1 MSKQLTIAVSKGRVL
16 EDTLPLLKAAGIEP
30 AEDPGTSR
38 RLILPVKGGHARI
51 LQVRT
56 SDVPT
61 YVEHGAAHLGI
72 VGKDVLLEHDGSGL
86 YEPLDLDLAHC
97 RLMVARPV
105 DAVPPTR
112 RLRVATKFIASARRH
127 YAARGQQVELIKL
140 YGSVELAP
148 LVGLADEIVDLVDT
162 GNTLRANGLEAVET
176 VADISARLVVN
187 KAAMKTRHA
196 EIRAIVDRIAEAVAA
211 DRAAKPAK
219 EGA

>member
-1 MSKQLTIAVSKGRVL
+1 MSNPLTIAVSKGRVL
-16 EDTLPLLKAAGIEP
+16 QDTLPLLKAAGIEP
-30 AEDPGTSR
+30 AEDPGRSR
-38 RLILPVKGGHARI
+38 RLILPVIGDHARI

-72 VGKDVLLEHDGSGL
+72 VGKDVLLEHEGSGL

-97 RLMVARPV
+97 RLMVARPR
-105 DAVPPTR
+105 DYQPPRR
-112 RLRVATKFIASARRH
+112 RLRVATKFMASARRH
-127 YAARGQQVELIKL
+127 YARKGQQVELIKL

-162 GNTLRANGLEAVET
+162 GNTLRANGLEPVET

-187 KAAMKTRHA
+187 KAAMKTRHS
-196 EIRAIVDRIAEAVAA
+196 EIRAVVDRIAEAVRGRQAA
-211 DRAAKPAK
+211 AG

>member
-1 MSKQLTIAVSKGRVL
+1 MSNQLTIAVSKGRVL
-16 EDTLPLLKAAGIEP
+16 EDTLPLLEAAGIEL
-30 AEDPGTSR
+30 AEDPKASR
-38 RLILPVKGGHARI
+38 RLILSTSRDDIRI

-72 VGKDVLLEHDGSGL
+72 VGKDVLLEHDGVGL

-97 RLMVARPV
+97 RLMVARP
-105 DAVPPTR
+105 AGSERPRR

-127 YAARGQQVELIKL
+127 YARLGLQVELIKL

-187 KAAMKTRHA
+187 KAAMKTRHSQ
-196 EIRAIVDRIAEAVAA
+196 IRGIVDAIAARVA
-211 DRAAKPAK
+211 
-219 EGA
+219 EGRKGRVGA